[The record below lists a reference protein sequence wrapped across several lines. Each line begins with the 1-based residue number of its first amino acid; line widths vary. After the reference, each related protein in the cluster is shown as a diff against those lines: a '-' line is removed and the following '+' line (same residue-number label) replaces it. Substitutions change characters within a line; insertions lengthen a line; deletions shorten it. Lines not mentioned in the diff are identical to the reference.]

1 MATTKATNKPRSADN
16 APAKRGPGRPRKAES
31 EARQHAHKGRV
42 RTGATSSPSAPLGR
56 GLSELLQGPRV
67 IHGTHIV
74 GEPVPPPA
82 EESTPAPTIDDAIF
96 ELLSAIEGMALLT
109 DDESEALSAVLW
121 TMPPNGSEPPPPE
134 PKSKLA
140 AQIADAARRIEK
152 CNAYRRARL
161 ARIDLPR
168 G

>member
-1 MATTKATNKPRSADN
+1 MATRKGTSKPRSA
-16 APAKRGPGRPRKAES
+16 AMPPAKRGPGRPRKAETEVS
-31 EARQHAHKGRV
+31 NHLHISGISAGITA
-42 RTGATSSPSAPLGR
+42 SPSAPLGR

-82 EESTPAPTIDDAIF
+82 EEATPSPTIDDAIF
-96 ELLSAIEGMALLT
+96 ELLSAIEAMALLT
-109 DDESEALSAVLW
+109 DDESEALDSVLR
-121 TMPPNGSEPPPPE
+121 PKLPHGSDPALPE
-134 PKSKLA
+134 PESKLA